1 MNRRQFISTG
11 LATAL
16 IGKKA
21 IATALMQSP
30 PVAPIVPVIGAY
42 ADYPAYC
49 EFSLL
54 PLISYNVR
62 YMVTA
67 PPDASMRL
75 RVKCDAL

>member
-16 IGKKA
+16 MGKKA
-21 IATALMQSP
+21 VATALTQSP
-30 PVAPIVPVIGAY
+30 PVAPMVPVIGAY
-42 ADYPAYC
+42 ADYPGICDLALN
-49 EFSLL
+49 SM
-54 PLISYNVR
+54 ISYNVR